1 MNENIYVKKE
11 DDLTSLA
18 KQKISNIMEKLKKY
32 KEENKKSTWFLIILM
47 IIFLPIILSDIKR
60 RILYFLLY

>member
-11 DDLTSLA
+11 DDLTSLT

-32 KEENKKSTWFLIILM
+32 KENKKST
-47 IIFLPIILSDIKR
+47 
-60 RILYFLLY
+60 